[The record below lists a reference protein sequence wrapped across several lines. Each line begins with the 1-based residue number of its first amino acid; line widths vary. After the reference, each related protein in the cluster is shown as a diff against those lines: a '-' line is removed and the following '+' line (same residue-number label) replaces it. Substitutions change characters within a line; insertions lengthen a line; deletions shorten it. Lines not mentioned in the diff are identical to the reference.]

1 MNPVIAIVGL
11 RYGQPQHVE
20 DKCKRLADLKFV
32 GGEGDKAIMPKC
44 DHIVLMTRFLRHGWT
59 VAAYHQFPRSRV
71 HTHPGG
77 ISSLAVR
84 IKQIS
89 EAFHENK
96 TEPLMKSWK

>member
-32 GGEGDKAIMPKC
+32 GGDGDKANMPKC
-44 DHIVLMTRFLRHGWT
+44 DYIILMTRFRRHMWT
-59 VAAYHQFPRSRV
+59 WAAYDQFPRSRV

-77 ISSLAVR
+77 MSSLVGR
-84 IKQIS
+84 IEQIS
-89 EAFHENK
+89 KAFNEK
-96 TEPLMKSWK
+96 QDRVVDE